1 MARILLRHRYKNK
14 EIYQT
19 RKLIFEPYDY
29 NERNICLVMG
39 LIERNLTS
47 DLLSHKKLLYS
58 KDIKTNSMY
67 GHCYHA
73 SQALYYLMN
82 TDLLQP
88 MSANDYRQ
96 EKHWWLQNGERIYD
110 ITEGQYYSV
119 GKIPPHSQ
127 GKKSKWYGWKQ
138 RPQQISLNLMIKVL
152 GDRLISDE
160 ALTI

>member
-1 MARILLRHRYKNK
+1 
-14 EIYQT
+14 
-19 RKLIFEPYDY
+19 
-29 NERNICLVMG
+29 
-39 LIERNLTS
+39 
-47 DLLSHKKLLYS
+47 
-58 KDIKTNSMY
+58 MY

-110 ITEGQYYSV
+110 VTEGQYYSV

-127 GKKSKWYGWKQ
+127 GKKSRWYGWKE